1 MKNGFFEQ
9 MGKREI
15 MRLAQREHQAF
26 ENATRLIAYLR
37 VELYCANQTHEHFK
51 DADEKILAVLRA
63 ELEKRQAKAEK

>member
-37 VELYCANQTHEHFK
+37 VELYCANQAHEHFN
-51 DADEKILAVLRA
+51 DVDEKTLAVLKA
-63 ELEKRQAKAEK
+63 ELEKRTGKAAK